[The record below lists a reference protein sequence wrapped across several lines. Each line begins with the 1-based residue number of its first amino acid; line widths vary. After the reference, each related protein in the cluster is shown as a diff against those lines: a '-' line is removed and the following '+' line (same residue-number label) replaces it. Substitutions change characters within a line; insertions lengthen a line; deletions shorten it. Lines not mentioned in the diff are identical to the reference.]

1 MSKSENK
8 KPKLIVILGPTAV
21 GKTKLGIEITKRI
34 GASIISADSLQ
45 IYKYLD
51 IGTAKPTI
59 QERKEVPH
67 HLIDVL
73 EPTEDCNAGV
83 YRDLALAKIEQL
95 LKEEKKII
103 IVGGTFLYVKVLLSG
118 LLENIGVDKK
128 FRAELK
134 KLREKEGTSSLHK
147 RLKMIDP
154 ESAKRINK
162 NDYVRIERALE
173 VYQLTGKSI
182 SEHQEEHA
190 FQDKRFDTLKIG
202 IGVERE
208 DLRNRIDKRVD
219 QMFGDGFVD
228 EVKNLRD
235 IGFGPD
241 LKPMKSIGYKQVNQY
256 LDNNLTLDRAVEVI
270 KKDSKRFSK
279 RQMTWL
285 RADKEIEWFDNN
297 TELKSIINRV
307 KQFLD

>member
-21 GKTKLGIEITKRI
+21 GKTKLGIEIAKRI

-270 KKDSKRFSK
+270 KRDSKRFSK